1 MNKKLFSVVALI
13 ALLLGKMAYAAD
25 DINQVISDHLEQALI
40 YEQKAVEQDV
50 LIADQ
55 KQKMT
60 DYKAT
65 YRIDEE
71 RHSTGRIEAME
82 KHCEA
87 VIKSAE
93 KLKKEFLDF
102 ASWHRKQAVELQKKS
117 KGSSGRKKDGE
128 K

>member
-1 MNKKLFSVVALI
+1 MNRKLLSVVILI
-13 ALLLGKMAYAAD
+13 ILLLGRTVYAAD
-25 DINQVISDHLEQALI
+25 HISQVISDHLEQALI
-40 YEQKAVEQDV
+40 YEQKAAEQDV

-55 KQKMT
+55 KQKMV

-82 KHCEA
+82 RHCEA

-102 ASWHRKQAVELQKKS
+102 AAWHRKQAAELQKKS
-117 KGSSGRKKDGE
+117 KVSSSKERNG
-128 K
+128 

>member
-1 MNKKLFSVVALI
+1 MKAFYIAGFALF
-13 ALLLGKMAYAAD
+13 LGLMGISPLFAIEPAAS
-25 DINQVISDHLEQALI
+25 QVIAEHLEQALI
-40 YEQKAVEQDV
+40 YEQKAAEQDV

-55 KQKMT
+55 KQKMV

-71 RHSTGRIEAME
+71 RRSTGRIEAME

-102 ASWHRKQAVELQKKS
+102 AAWHRKQAAELQKKS
-117 KGSSGRKKDGE
+117 KVSSSKERNG
-128 K
+128 